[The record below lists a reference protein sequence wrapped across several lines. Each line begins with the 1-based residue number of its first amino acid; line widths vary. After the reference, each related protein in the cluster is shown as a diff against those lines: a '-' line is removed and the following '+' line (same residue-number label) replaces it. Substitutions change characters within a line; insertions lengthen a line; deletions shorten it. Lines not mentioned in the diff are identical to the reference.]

1 MSKQL
6 IYFRGVLLLM
16 MTAVLAVS
24 AQDNSL
30 NATLL
35 NNTTLNNTTLNNTTL
50 NNTTINLS
58 ANQTINVSA
67 NETVELQNETALLPV
82 QTIPL
87 NDAVAVE
94 NETVP
99 AVVDAMPAEN
109 ETVAAPVEV
118 AVETAQT
125 VAPVTSILGKMET
138 EQAPPI
144 LLGLTAKST
153 YAIGS
158 SNTFREAAQ
167 VGSTKARVTYPVGS
181 AALSMITL

>member
-6 IYFRGVLLLM
+6 IYFTGVLLLM

-30 NATLL
+30 NATL
-35 NNTTLNNTTLNNTTL
+35 LNNTTLNNTTL

-138 EQAPPI
+138 EQAQPI
-144 LLGLTAKST
+144 MLGLTAKPT
-153 YAIGS
+153 FVVGS
-158 SNTFREAAQ
+158 GLTASEGAQ
-167 VGSTKARVTYPVGS
+167 VGSSKARTSFSLGS
-181 AALSMITL
+181 VAKSMITL